1 MRVSRLP
8 VALALLFVA
17 APPVH
22 AQGGI
27 IERLLGRMSN
37 VNAFLLRGGLAP
49 DGQDVGGDR
58 AFGLRGFGI
67 EFAIGVGT
75 VERGEP
81 KRVTRLEPREV
92 HVTGSGESQ
101 DTTTIYDWVDAR
113 DDSDVETIALFDIGV
128 GYSQQWGFTS
138 LRDDFAFTGSLRELP
153 SLTFY
158 VTMWP
163 EREGVSPYLG
173 LRSGL
178 VQLHEAHFQTPSPT
192 TAGVTDDYPL
202 AAQAFQM
209 GVVAGGVW
217 DIQGVN
223 IFSEISYNHRYF
235 AGINMAGKRETYP
248 ATLPRTLNLSGYQVS
263 LGFQYGLPSSR

>member
-1 MRVSRLP
+1 MRASPIP
-8 VALALLFVA
+8 VALAVFLLV
-17 APPVH
+17 APPVQ

-37 VNAFLLRGGLAP
+37 VNAFVLRGGLAP
-49 DGQDVGGDR
+49 EGRDVGGTR
-58 AFGLRGFGI
+58 SFGLRGFGI
-67 EFAIGVGT
+67 EFAIGIGT
-75 VERGEP
+75 VERGRP
-81 KRVTRLEPREV
+81 TRGTRLEPREV
-92 HVTGSGESQ
+92 HVTTAGEGQ
-101 DTTTIYDWVDAR
+101 DTTTIYDWIETSDY
-113 DDSDVETIALFDIGV
+113 SDVSTLALFDIGV

-138 LRDDFAFTGSLRELP
+138 LRDDFSFTGSLRELP

-158 VTMWP
+158 VTLWP
-163 EREGVSPYLG
+163 EREGVSPYVG

-192 TAGVTDDYPL
+192 NASVTDDYPL

-209 GVVAGGVW
+209 GLVAGGVW

-223 IFSEISYNHRYF
+223 VFSEISYNHRYF

-248 ATLPRTLNLSGYQVS
+248 ATLPRTLNLSGYQIS
-263 LGFQYGLPSSR
+263 LGLQYGLPSSR